1 MGRETKLAVP
11 QVEQYYYDE
20 KSGTRKPLAVDGA
33 IPVVVIS
40 GDIGSGGSGMRF
52 LSGEGVPVIEDGM
65 DGDVYLDK
73 LTGDLYKKSSSWVLL
88 MNLKGA
94 KGDKGTKGDTGA
106 QGIQGVKGEKGD
118 PGIQGIQGEKGAD
131 GFGTKAQYDDIIARL
146 EALEGKTT
154 T

>member
-1 MGRETKLAVP
+1 
-11 QVEQYYYDE
+11 
-20 KSGTRKPLAVDGA
+20 
-33 IPVVVIS
+33 
-40 GDIGSGGSGMRF
+40 MRF